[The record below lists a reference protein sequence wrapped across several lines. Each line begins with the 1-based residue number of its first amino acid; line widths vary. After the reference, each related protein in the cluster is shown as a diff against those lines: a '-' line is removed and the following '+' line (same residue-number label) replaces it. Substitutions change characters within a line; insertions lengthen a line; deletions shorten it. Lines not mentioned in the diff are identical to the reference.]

1 MINDKNQNSVETQ
14 STTTTTSTVT
24 IKPTTSAPEHSRS
37 WWARWQKEEDRR
49 PEWERKRDE
58 KFKQWQKDK

>member
-1 MINDKNQNSVETQ
+1 MNDKKQSSVETQ
-14 STTTTTSTVT
+14 SITTTTSTIT
-24 IKPTTSAPEHSRS
+24 TKPTTSTPEHSRG
-37 WWARWQKEEDRR
+37 WWTRWQKQEDTR